1 MQGNTPNLTIGD
13 RAPDFVLP
21 SPEGTFFMFYERAR
35 GRPMVMVFY
44 PGRQAAAGIDAFVRR
59 QADLESLGID
69 IFAVNLDSPEQ
80 NAALAAPF
88 LVWSDPKGAI
98 TNGYLDGAGIA
109 AGDREQTVA
118 FVLDAN
124 QRILDIVSGAGDG
137 VADRVWTFFAD
148 LPSPPAGT
156 ILHAIAP
163 VLVLPALID
172 LDMCRS
178 LIDRWHRDGH
188 EEGTVG
194 SVIGGTE
201 FDRVYTASK
210 KRRDHRIM
218 DMAVHRHLQRMIGR
232 RIAPELEK
240 AFHFEGFRFD
250 RFLVVCYD
258 SDRGDYF
265 RAHRDNLSS
274 ETADRAFAMTLN
286 LNAEE
291 YEGGE
296 LVFPEFGPHRYRAG
310 TGGAVIFSCS
320 LVHEALPVTKGAR
333 FALLTFLR
341 QAS

>member
-1 MQGNTPNLTIGD
+1 MQEAVPDLTIGD
-13 RAPDFVLP
+13 RAPDFALP
-21 SPEGTFFMFYERAR
+21 GPDGTFFMFYERAR

-44 PGRQAAAGIDAFVRR
+44 PGRRSGAEIDAFFRR
-59 QADLESLGID
+59 HADFEALGVD
-69 IFAVNLDSPEQ
+69 VFAVSLDSAEE
-80 NAALAAPF
+80 NTELAAPF

-98 TNGYLDGAGIA
+98 SEAYLDGAGIA
-109 AGDREQTVA
+109 AADRGQLVA

-124 QRILDIVSGAGDG
+124 QRILEIISGRGET
-137 VADRVWTFFAD
+137 VADRAQAFLAA
-148 LPSPPAGT
+148 LPPPPAGA
-156 ILHAIAP
+156 ILHANAP
-163 VLVLPALID
+163 ILVLPAL
-172 LDMCRS
+172 LDQAMCQG

-194 SVIGGTE
+194 SVVGGSE
-201 FDRVYTASK
+201 FDRVYTKYK

-218 DMAVHRHLQRMIGR
+218 DMAVHRQLQRLIGR

-258 SDRGDYF
+258 GARGDYF

-274 ETADRAFAMTLN
+274 ETADRAFAMTIN

-291 YEGGE
+291 FEGGE